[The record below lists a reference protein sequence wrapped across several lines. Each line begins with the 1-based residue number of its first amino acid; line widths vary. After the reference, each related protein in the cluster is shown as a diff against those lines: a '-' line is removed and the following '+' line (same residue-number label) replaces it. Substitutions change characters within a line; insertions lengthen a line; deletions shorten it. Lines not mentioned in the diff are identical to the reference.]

1 LYLSGNAVQIGPRE
15 GAVQVSQA
23 GGDARII
30 KRSTGERT
38 PTKKRKGEIVMA
50 NIDTSTIEGFDA
62 LTPEQKVEA
71 LLKLDIPDKV
81 DLTQY
86 VPKATA
92 DKYSSEAAALKKQ
105 LQGKMTEEEAAAA
118 ERAAELNGL
127 KEQMAALQADNEK
140 LQKERTE
147 SIYKAKY
154 LAMPGF
160 DEKLAEETAKAM
172 AAGDM
177 DKVFVNQQK
186 ANEEHEKQIKAEL
199 VKGDP
204 KPGGAGG
211 TGDGEPDNVKFAR
224 DRAKQRAAAMSAG
237 SENLKKFLL

>member
-1 LYLSGNAVQIGPRE
+1 
-15 GAVQVSQA
+15 
-23 GGDARII
+23 
-30 KRSTGERT
+30 
-38 PTKKRKGEIVMA
+38 MA

-62 LTPEQKVEA
+62 LTDQQKVEA
-71 LLKLDIPDKV
+71 LLKLDIPDRV
-81 DLTQY
+81 DLTQF

-92 DKYSSEAAALKKQ
+92 DKYSSEVAALKKQ

-140 LQKERTE
+140 LQRERTE
-147 SIYKAKY
+147 AAYKAKY

-160 DEKLAEETAKAM
+160 DEKMAEDTAKAM
-172 AAGDM
+172 AAGQM
-177 DKVFVNQQK
+177 DKVFENQQK
-186 ANEEHEKQIKAEL
+186 ASEAYKKQVQAEL

-211 TGDGEPDNVKFAR
+211 TGDGEPDNVKWAR
-224 DRAKQRAAAMSAG
+224 ERAKQRADAMSAG
-237 SENLKKFLL
+237 NDNMKKFLL